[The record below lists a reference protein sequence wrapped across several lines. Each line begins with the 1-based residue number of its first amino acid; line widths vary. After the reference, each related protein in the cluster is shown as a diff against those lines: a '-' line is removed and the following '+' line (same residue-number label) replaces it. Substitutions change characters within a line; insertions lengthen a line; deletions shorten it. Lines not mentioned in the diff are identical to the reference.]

1 MDIREL
7 AGGRELAGDQK
18 KKRMGWN
25 CKYAGVGVWGVL
37 VRFERYC
44 KNSLCL
50 NIGLT
55 ELPLTHVS
63 MSDSTAVTISVGGL
77 H

>member
-1 MDIREL
+1 
-7 AGGRELAGDQK
+7 
-18 KKRMGWN
+18 MGWN

-63 MSDSTAVTISVGGL
+63 MSDSTAVTNNFCWRTALTAVI
-77 H
+77 